1 MSSASTVLPLPGVK
15 PATLRTGADIA
26 AAGLADPSDTEALD
40 TVGAEYSIA
49 IPAGLAALI
58 DPDDPADPIA
68 RQFVPDPAELTMT
81 DDELDD
87 PIGDATHSPVRGL
100 VHRYPDRVLL
110 MPTLSCP
117 VYCRYCFRRDRVG
130 RAAGAPNADDLE
142 TAYRYIEDRPAIREV
157 ILTGGDPLSLSDA
170 KLAMIIARLNT
181 IPHLNNIR
189 IHTRVPVALP
199 GRVTDGLVAALQ
211 SDIPVWMALHANHV
225 RELTDDVAAAC
236 DRLTRGG
243 IPLLSQTV
251 LLKGVNDS
259 VETLTELMRRLIALK
274 VKPYYLHHPDRAR
287 GTAKFR
293 LTLAEGRALVAA
305 LRGTISGLCQP
316 TYVVDIPGGHGK
328 APSQDVSTA
337 EAPGEP
343 TGKSWRLRDFRGK
356 SHDYTDN

>member
-1 MSSASTVLPLPGVK
+1 MSSASTVQPLPGAK

-26 AAGLADPSDTEALD
+26 AAGLADPAQADALD
-40 TVGAEYSIA
+40 AVGAEYSIA

-58 DPDDPADPIA
+58 DPSDPADPIA
-68 RQFVPDPAELTMT
+68 RQFIPDPAELTMT

-87 PIGDATHSPVRGL
+87 PIGDAAHSPVRGL

-142 TAYRYIEDRPAIREV
+142 TAYRYIEDTPAIREV

-170 KLAMIIARLNT
+170 RLAAIVTRLNA

-199 GRVTDGLVAALQ
+199 GRITDGLVAALQ
-211 SDIPVWMALHANHV
+211 STLPVWIALHANHA
-225 RELTDDVAAAC
+225 RELTAEVAAAC

-243 IPLLSQTV
+243 VPLLSQTV
-251 LLKGVNDS
+251 LLRGVNDN
-259 VETLTELMRRLIALK
+259 VEVLTDLMRRLIALK

-293 LTLAEGRALVAA
+293 LTLAEGQALVDA
-305 LRGTISGLCQP
+305 LRGNVSGLCQP
-316 TYVVDIPGGHGK
+316 TYVVDIPGGYGK
-328 APSQDVSTA
+328 TPAAAGAAGDTRSGVRKLT
-337 EAPGEP
+337 
-343 TGKSWRLRDFRGK
+343 DFRGNT
-356 SHDYTDN
+356 HDYADP

>member
-1 MSSASTVLPLPGVK
+1 MLPLPGAK
-15 PATLRTGADIA
+15 PATLRSGADLA
-26 AAGLADPSDTEALD
+26 AAGLADQSEIPALD
-40 TVGAEYSIA
+40 AVGAQFSIA
-49 IPAGLAALI
+49 LPAGLAALI
-58 DPDDPADPIA
+58 DPADPDDPIA
-68 RQFVPDPAELTMT
+68 RQFVPDPAELVRTG
-81 DDELDD
+81 DELDD
-87 PIGDATHSPVRGL
+87 PIGDETHSPVRGL

-130 RAAGAPNADDLE
+130 RAAGAPDADDLE
-142 TAYRYIEDRPAIREV
+142 IAYRYIEDRPEIREA

-170 KLAMIIARLNT
+170 RLERVIARLNT

-199 GRVTDGLVAALQ
+199 GRVTDGLIAALQ
-211 SDIPVWMALHANHV
+211 SDIPVWMALHTNHV

-259 VETLTELMRRLIALK
+259 VDVLTDLMRRLIALK

-293 LTLAEGRALVAA
+293 LTLAEGQALVAA
-305 LRGTISGLCQP
+305 LRGNISGLCQP

-328 APSQDVSTA
+328 APAQDVTPA
-337 EAPGEP
+337 GDG
-343 TGKSWRLRDFRGK
+343 TGRWNLRDFRGET
-356 SHDYTDN
+356 HNYADI

>member
-1 MSSASTVLPLPGVK
+1 MKS
-15 PATLRTGADIA
+15 ATLRTGAEIA
-26 AAGLADPSDTEALD
+26 AAGLADASDVAALEA
-40 TVGAEYSIA
+40 VGSAYSIA

-58 DPDDPADPIA
+58 DPADPADPIA
-68 RQFVPDPAELTMT
+68 RQFVPDPAELIATG
-81 DDELDD
+81 DELAD
-87 PIGDATHSPVRGL
+87 PIGDETHSPLRGL

-130 RAAGAPNADDLE
+130 RAAGTPNADDLE
-142 TAYRYIEDRPAIREV
+142 AACRYIEDHPAIREV

-170 KLAMIIARLNT
+170 RLARLITRLNAV
-181 IPHLNNIR
+181 PHLINIR

-199 GRVTDGLVAALQ
+199 DRVTDGLVAALQ
-211 SDIPVWMALHANHV
+211 SDIPVWMALHTNHA

-251 LLKGVNDS
+251 LLKGVNDNL
-259 VETLTELMRRLIALK
+259 ETLTDLMRRLVALK

-305 LRGTISGLCQP
+305 LRGNISGLCQP

-328 APSQDVSTA
+328 TPALDMACAGDGSDTA
-337 EAPGEP
+337 
-343 TGKSWRLRDFRGK
+343 GKTWKLRDFRGRTHEYADK
-356 SHDYTDN
+356 